1 MDTYNTHLFG
11 QAALDLQE
19 RVGMR
24 DRFEKMYANRW
35 TDGLTD
41 RFKDFVANCTTLYIA
56 STVENGWPYVQHR
69 GGPRGFLKVIEQDT
83 LGFADYH
90 GNQQFITQGNLATN
104 DRVSLILMDYAA
116 KARIKMIGHATMIAV
131 EDAPNLAAKL
141 SIKGEGP
148 VERLTTIKVTA
159 LDVNCP
165 KYINQR
171 FDEGEIQTML
181 GPRITE
187 LARQVGVLS
196 NRLKE
201 LGEDPAKL
209 LKEDSP

>member
-11 QAALDLQE
+11 QAALDLQNKI
-19 RVGMR
+19 GKR
-24 DRFEKMYANRW
+24 DQFAKMYANRW
-35 TDGLTD
+35 TDGITD
-41 RFKDFVANCTTLYIA
+41 RFKEFIANCTTMYIA

-69 GGPRGFLKVIEQDT
+69 GGPRGFLKVIDTDT

-90 GNQQFITQGNLATN
+90 GNQQFITQGNLATD

-116 KARIKMIGHATMIAV
+116 KARIKMIGHATMV
-131 EDAPNLAAKL
+131 EASENPDLAAKL
-141 SIKGEGP
+141 HVAGEGP

-165 KYINQR
+165 KYITQR

-181 GPRITE
+181 GPRISE
-187 LARQVGVLS
+187 LDRQVGILAD
-196 NRLKE
+196 RLKQ
-201 LGEDPAKL
+201 LGEDPAAL
-209 LKEDSP
+209 LKKETP